1 MSYDVFVTL
10 DAKEDLEGFIYYLLV
25 EKKSRQAAMNVLDDF
40 EATKQS
46 LATVAGS
53 IKLCDNPRLKALGY
67 RRINFL
73 SHRYFMLFRIE
84 GNQVIVDSIFH
95 ELQESCR
102 TMKERCFERNNDSA
116 HRHNKVAAGASFL

>member
-1 MSYDVFVTL
+1 MSYEVFVTL

-25 EKKSRQAAMNVLDDF
+25 EKKSRQAAKNVLDDF
-40 EATKQS
+40 EATKRS

-84 GNQVIVDSIFH
+84 GNQVTVDSIFH
-95 ELQESCR
+95 ELQDY
-102 TMKERCFERNNDSA
+102 ERKMF
-116 HRHNKVAAGASFL
+116 